1 MKALALAILCAS
13 LVLTGCT
20 VRFVPSPDIGAKER
34 LNLYVGLLIP
44 KAEARR
50 TARVSGKTVLI
61 GNALKIGALNTF
73 QQLFTNVYEVETRKQ
88 ASATPDLQLLL
99 LPRVVSFDID
109 PNGNATVVLGCRLT
123 NVNDRVLMDSTWT
136 GSSSPVEP
144 AGQAGG
150 GQEAGKRAIEKA
162 SSEAFEGAF
171 RQMAESVVPALHRT
185 SYQR

>member
-1 MKALALAILCAS
+1 MKAIVPAILCAS
-13 LVLTGCT
+13 LVLIGCA
-20 VRFVPSPDIGAKER
+20 VPIKPSPVIGVKEI
-34 LNLYVGLLIP
+34 LNLYVGVLIP

-50 TARVSGKTVLI
+50 TAKVGGKTYRT
-61 GNALKIGALNTF
+61 GSALKVGAMNTF
-73 QQLFTNVYEVETRKQ
+73 QQMFTNVFELETRKQ

-123 NVNDRVLMDSTWT
+123 NVNDRVLMDSTWSA
-136 GSSSPVEP
+136 SSSPN
-144 AGQAGG
+144 GSTAGG
-150 GQEAGKRAIEKA
+150 GTEAGKRAIEKA

-185 SYQR
+185 SYRN